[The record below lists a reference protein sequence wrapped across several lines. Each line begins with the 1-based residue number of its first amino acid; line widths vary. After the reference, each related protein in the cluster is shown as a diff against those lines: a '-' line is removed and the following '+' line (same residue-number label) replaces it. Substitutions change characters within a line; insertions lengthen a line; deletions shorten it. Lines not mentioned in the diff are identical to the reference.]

1 MHDAPAAGRTGG
13 TTRSPKRVRSARGET
28 SSAPGPGTQ
37 AGRLAGVKGL
47 RGHRAVGA
55 SPLHRQRLPGPNRQE
70 TPTGAAVA
78 PPHPLCLQLLRRVLH
93 DYSLRPPSP
102 NACDYCG
109 ANSPAHSVLFHPSP
123 FHFLLFHPIPAH
135 SPPSSPRP
143 SGETAPP
150 DAAVAAAERKLL
162 SLRLAS
168 FPLRLGRPRA
178 AGSRL
183 EKAEK
188 DAAGASGCGG

>member
-1 MHDAPAAGRTGG
+1 MRDAPAAGRTGG
-13 TTRSPKRVRSARGET
+13 TTRSPKRAPSARGET

-37 AGRLAGVKGL
+37 AGRLAGEKWL

-78 PPHPLCLQLLRRVLH
+78 PPPALPSAPPPRPTRLQPAPHQPQRVRLLR
-93 DYSLRPPSP
+93 
-102 NACDYCG
+102 CKQ
-109 ANSPAHSVLFHPSP
+109 PSP
-123 FHFLLFHPIPAH
+123 FCSIPSQPILFYSIPF
-135 SPPSSPRP
+135 PPSSPRP

-150 DAAVAAAERKLL
+150 GAAVAAAERKLL